1 MTDSKSIGINLSLIG
16 NVRVNFYGFAYEIIK
31 IYEKENE
38 FERQKKIK
46 HLGLISEIIESSHH
60 TRYEYLMFQCFLVD
74 VIENTYKGTS
84 NAIGSIKI
92 DGKSYHGNSIIK
104 TWFLL
109 SNFGHTFN
117 TFGDEKTLLL
127 FTYERK
133 GFLNKLLSD
142 IEDEELKN
150 YAKKVIEKF
159 NYPSFHHIL
168 SIWRIYKTVKNK
180 VKKKQILK
188 IYKLF
193 LLDSTSIKINK
204 AKLDLLKHLAKYA
217 REIALISI
225 DGHNTHIPF
234 TINPLSTLMSIDV
247 YESKLKN
254 NSVFNVLN
262 PLSSILINEIYLE
275 EKVLTKQRTY
285 EINSLIEIKKRKAN
299 YAEYGKIIDEAFIKG
314 LRKIDTIELVH
325 FFRFK
330 IERALLENENI
341 LTEYRN
347 IQTVKRNC
355 SNIEASLDYNPISKE
370 KIYDFYYNKDFN
382 RNKFPVFL
390 FNILSVL
397 EQQINLTIKS
407 KSPLYSSISEIFK
420 EQLVQEKIPLD
431 KIEEFEEK
439 SRLKFIESELIDEI
453 DKVNIPTF
461 RNLLSSI
468 LSYLIDSKY
477 TFEITE
483 INTPY
488 DYIAVK
494 LANVPYDNI
503 SINID
508 KAINSEKDLDRIHE
522 LKHLLKLVPKKFDGF
537 IICSLCR
544 INIYDYSKPTSG
556 RLVTDIDSLIIK
568 INANEMI
575 IEFNESKN
583 MKKKAE
589 STAEKELKNN
599 FVKVLNKN
607 SKGYRITKVTGYGA
621 KVRLRIN
628 AM

>member
-1 MTDSKSIGINLSLIG
+1 MSLSKSIGINLSLIG
-16 NVRVNFYGFAYEIIK
+16 NIRVNFYGFAYELIK
-31 IYEKENE
+31 IYEKEKE

-46 HLGLISEIIESSHH
+46 HLGLISEVIESSHH
-60 TRYEYLMFQCFLVD
+60 TRYEYLMLQCFLVD

-84 NAIGSIKI
+84 NAIGSLKI
-92 DGKSYHGNSIIK
+92 DGKQYEGNSLIK

-109 SNFGHTFN
+109 SNFGHTLN

-127 FTYERK
+127 FTSERK

-142 IEDEELKN
+142 IEDEDLKS
-150 YAKKVIEKF
+150 YAKKVIETF
-159 NYPSFHHIL
+159 NYSSFHHVL
-168 SIWRIYKTVKNK
+168 AIWRIYKVVRSK

-193 LLDSTSIKINK
+193 LLKSTSIKTNT
-204 AKLDLLKHLAKYA
+204 AKLGLLKHLAKYA

-234 TINPLSTLMSIDV
+234 TINPLSTLMSIDI

-275 EKVLTKQRTY
+275 KEVLTKQRTY
-285 EINSLIEIKKRKAN
+285 EINALSEIKKRSASYK
-299 YAEYGKIIDEAFIKG
+299 EYSKIIEEAFNFG
-314 LRKIDTIELVH
+314 LRKNQNIKLIH

-330 IERALLENENI
+330 IERALLVNENI

-355 SNIEASLDYNPISKE
+355 PNVESSLDYNHISKE
-370 KIYDFYYNKDFN
+370 KIYDFYYHSNFK
-382 RNKFPVFL
+382 REKFPIFVY
-390 FNILSVL
+390 NILSIL
-397 EQQINLTIKS
+397 EKQINHTINAKS
-407 KSPLYSSISEIFK
+407 TLFKSISKIFEEQLKQIPQSEIDIFK
-420 EQLVQEKIPLD
+420 QKATNSFVTN
-431 KIEEFEEK
+431 
-439 SRLKFIESELIDEI
+439 ELIDEI
-453 DKVNIPTF
+453 DKVNISTF
-461 RNLLSSI
+461 RGLLSSI
-468 LSYLIDSKY
+468 ISYVLDSKY

-488 DYIAVK
+488 DYVAVK
-494 LANVPYDNI
+494 LANVPYNNI
-503 SINID
+503 LSNIN
-508 KAINSEKDLDRIHE
+508 KAINTESDNDRKHE

-544 INIYDYSKPTSG
+544 INIYDYSKPTSQ
-556 RLVTDIDSLIIK
+556 RLVSDIDSLIVKIK
-568 INANEMI
+568 SSEIV

-589 STAEKELKNN
+589 ITAVKDLKDK
-599 FVKVLNKN
+599 FIKTLNKN
-607 SKGYRITKVTGYGA
+607 AKGYRISQVKGFGA
-621 KVRLRIN
+621 KVRVKIN
-628 AM
+628 A